1 MGLWDFDEI
10 YKYSVISLNP
20 ISPGVLGPGNTQGGA
35 QSAHTQFKGS
45 KLLFDLET
53 LCVLSEIYIDFT
65 RKKNWSKSQKVSDIL
80 RFENFLDLRFCHDL
94 THKNGHNSLNF

>member
-1 MGLWDFDEI
+1 MGKQDFSTFLPYI
-10 YKYSVISLNP
+10 ILKSFPTFRVWAIFLHMSLVLTLLAPGFWVLVIP
-20 ISPGVLGPGNTQGGA
+20 RGGA

-65 RKKNWSKSQKVSDIL
+65 RKKKLV
-80 RFENFLDLRFCHDL
+80 
-94 THKNGHNSLNF
+94 